1 MNFKNLKTPSNK
13 NFGIIF
19 SLIFFLIS
27 IYFFFK
33 NTNLFIFSLIISVS
47 FFSLS
52 ILKPSLLKPLN
63 KSWMFIGYILSL
75 IVSPIVFGII
85 FFIMITPISL
95 LRKIFGKDELRLKDN
110 SSKSFWIYNNFNDQS
125 QSDFKNQF

>member
-13 NFGIIF
+13 NFGIVF

-63 KSWMFIGYILSL
+63 KSWMFIGYLLSL
-75 IVSPIVFGII
+75 IVSPVVFGII

-110 SSKSFWIYNNFNDQS
+110 SSKSFWIYNNLNDQS